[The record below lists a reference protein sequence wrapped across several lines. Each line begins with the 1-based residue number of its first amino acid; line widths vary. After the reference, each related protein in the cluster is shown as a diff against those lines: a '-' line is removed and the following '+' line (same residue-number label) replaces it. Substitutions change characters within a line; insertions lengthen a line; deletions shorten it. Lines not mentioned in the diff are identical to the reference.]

1 MSNITVYHP
10 KTGKQVPVYYP
21 TPNTQP
27 KPNLASGKVLSALM
41 LMLMLATPIV
51 AIMHQSQ
58 QQLLITQ
65 PSISAISE
73 NLKK

>member
-27 KPNLASGKVLSALM
+27 KPTLTAGKVLSAFILM
-41 LMLMLATPIV
+41 LLLATPLV
-51 AIMHQSQ
+51 AVIHQSQ
-58 QQLLITQ
+58 QQYLITQ

-73 NLKK
+73 TVKK